1 MGYAY
6 CVIHNPSTMRPE
18 LAVEVAT
25 GGLTFGAGNVYW
37 A

>member
-6 CVIHNPSTMRPE
+6 CVIHNPPALRPE
-18 LAVEVAT
+18 LGVEVAT
-25 GGLTFGAGNVYW
+25 GDLTFWLKSVQW

>member
-6 CVIHNPSTMRPE
+6 CVIHNPPE
-18 LAVEVAT
+18 LWPHVEVAT
-25 GGLTFGAGNVYW
+25 GGLTFWLKSVQW